1 MSLAG
6 ELTKAGTPPGRL
18 DAGCRIV
25 MDEVEGQGHQIVAS
39 HVEFV
44 VAAEGLDEAALA
56 GRGREGRRG
65 LPVLRSCSSAQAP
78 RCTSPPAS
86 REPRRPRARR
96 GGRTRRSGRSPSPR
110 ETLLEL
116 LDVARLA
123 PNHHLTQPW
132 RFRVLGPE
140 TLAALKECAGPAE
153 AVKLDRAP
161 TLVVA
166 SAALT
171 GELVQDEEDVC
182 ATAAAIML
190 VLLAA
195 TERGLASYWRTPA
208 FCARRAAARRSGIPD
223 GERVLG
229 LLHFGAARA

>member
-1 MSLAG
+1 VNFAELA
-6 ELTKAGTPPGRL
+6 
-18 DAGCRIV
+18 
-25 MDEVEGQGHQIVAS
+25 H
-39 HVEFV
+39 
-44 VAAEGLDEAALA
+44 
-56 GRGREGRRG
+56 
-65 LPVLRSCSSAQAP
+65 
-78 RCTSPPAS
+78 
-86 REPRRPRARR
+86 ARR
-96 GGRTRRSGRSPSPR
+96 THKAFGPEPVPR

-116 LDVARLA
+116 LDLARLA

-140 TLAALKECAGPAE
+140 SLARLKEVAGEKE
-153 AVKLDRAP
+153 AAKLERAP

-171 GELVQDEEDVC
+171 GDLIQDEEDVC

-195 TERGLASYWRTPA
+195 TERGLATYWRTPA
-208 FCARRAAARRSGIPD
+208 ALRTARGREALGIPA

-229 LLHFGAARA
+229 LLHFGAPAREPAPREREPVHTYVEFLD